1 MAAISDAMG
10 DSDDNSPIC
19 AQPGCLPTEKGC
31 QALFKYYDT
40 DDDDAP
46 LLLRGNSRESFI
58 GRQKMQDETLI
69 RRDKLVQRY
78 KKRAEHWEKQYI
90 MMRRIHSRRMAALRA
105 LTADKGA
112 RLFYLHHQGELEKRI
127 PEEARNKIGEWIST
141 AYEEMEAEGD
151 SLRLSEQSTDDD
163 APISGGAHS

>member
-58 GRQKMQDETLI
+58 GRQKMQDESLI

-127 PEEARNKIGEWIST
+127 PEETRNKIGKWIST